1 MNAAAKL
8 LASMRRNPLDW
19 QIGDLQAV
27 ARQNNLDWRH
37 QKSSHCVFIRDDGRT
52 LSVPA
57 HRPIKPIYVRKFVD
71 LIDGAWNMNK
81 LNDYPFEVRPLS
93 AEEGGGYLISFPD
106 FAECISDGE
115 TVDEAV
121 ENGRDA
127 IKATI
132 AALKAKKLPVPA
144 PNSGGVASGKF
155 VARVPKT
162 VHAQLATRARAEGV
176 SLNALVLT
184 FIAQGLGSAG
194 AKAAAKRAV

>member
-1 MNAAAKL
+1 MSKL
-8 LASMRRNPLDW
+8 
-19 QIGDLQAV
+19 
-27 ARQNNLDWRH
+27 
-37 QKSSHCVFIRDDGRT
+37 T
-52 LSVPA
+52 
-57 HRPIKPIYVRKFVD
+57 
-71 LIDGAWNMNK
+71 
-81 LNDYPFEVRPLS
+81 DYPFEVRPLS

-115 TVDEAV
+115 TVEEAI

-127 IKATI
+127 LKATI
-132 AALKAKKLPVPA
+132 AALKSKKLPVPV

-184 FIAQGLGSAG
+184 FIAQGLGGSGGKSRLKSA
-194 AKAAAKRAV
+194 A

>member
-1 MNAAAKL
+1 MSKL
-8 LASMRRNPLDW
+8 
-19 QIGDLQAV
+19 
-27 ARQNNLDWRH
+27 
-37 QKSSHCVFIRDDGRT
+37 T
-52 LSVPA
+52 
-57 HRPIKPIYVRKFVD
+57 
-71 LIDGAWNMNK
+71 
-81 LNDYPFEVRPLS
+81 DYPFEVRPL
-93 AEEGGGYLISFPD
+93 AEDEGGGYLISFPD

-127 IKATI
+127 LKATI
-132 AALKAKKLPVPA
+132 AALKAKKLSVPA

-184 FIAQGLGSAG
+184 FIAQGLGSG
-194 AKAAAKRAV
+194 NIKARAKRTR